1 MKKKRPY
8 AARLVSKK
16 LDPYEQLANAI
27 IIKAA
32 NDYRRAKK
40 HDDPVRIAEVEAFFK
55 SEYAQRL
62 SPATQYIFEKLKEE
76 GGEKK

>member
-1 MKKKRPY
+1 MKNKRTY
-8 AARLVSKK
+8 AKRLGSKNI
-16 LDPYEQLANAI
+16 DPYKQLANAI

-40 HDDPVRIAEVEAFFK
+40 HDDPVRLAEVEAFFK

-62 SPATQYIFEKLKEE
+62 STATQYIFEKLQEE
-76 GGEKK
+76 GGKKK

>member
-1 MKKKRPY
+1 MKNKRPY
-8 AARLVSKK
+8 AKRLGSKNI
-16 LDPYEQLANAI
+16 DPYQQLANAI

-40 HDDPVRIAEVEAFFK
+40 HNDTIKLAEVEAFFK

-62 SPATQYIFEKLKEE
+62 SSATQYIFEKLQEE
-76 GGEKK
+76 GGKEE

>member
-1 MKKKRPY
+1 MKNKSPY
-8 AARLVSKK
+8 AKRLGSKNI
-16 LDPYEQLANAI
+16 DPYKQLANAI

-40 HDDPVRIAEVEAFFK
+40 HNDPVRLAEVEAFFK

-62 SPATQYIFEKLKEE
+62 SSATQYIFEKLQEE
-76 GGEKK
+76 GGNEE